1 MGEEAVVVRTE
12 EALPQCCGARRSGRS
27 YTGTT
32 AQRMDKLGSSSCLP
46 TGLTVH
52 CDIYHLHKV

>member
-46 TGLTVH
+46 TGL
-52 CDIYHLHKV
+52 